1 MTAAAAA
8 PATATAP
15 TLDRRQRSLSTYE
28 GWKDFAE
35 RPPREQPETLTVDQ
49 LDALDPGAQARYD
62 AERRAWHANILLR
75 TRQVHGVHTQLAD
88 ILDSNLQDSDRV
100 KSAAALDAPP
110 ALGKSTVV
118 NTFGRDFHRQRIA
131 EIGEYLDA
139 DRDVLHLPVC
149 HITVPGRLTIK
160 GLHMM
165 ILGFYAHPA
174 TAGILHRSM
183 AGRDLARAA
192 ADCIE
197 RHDTRLV
204 IIDDL
209 HFLSMRTRDGV
220 EVANQLKWLSN
231 EYSAT
236 FLFAGVALRE
246 RGLVGEGAVGKE
258 AAMAQT
264 FRRWTVLS
272 LDPYSLRTKHTRDD
286 WCSLLWHIEQALVLA
301 DSRDGMLVD
310 MSRYLFARTTG
321 NIGSLMDLIRRGAS
335 RAIRTGQESI
345 DRALL
350 DDIRIDE
357 GAETER
363 GELEARLDKQ
373 EAALR
378 ERRRAK
384 AAAKQQPAEEKP
396 AA

>member
-1 MTAAAAA
+1 MTTTFSGEIDA
-8 PATATAP
+8 PC
-15 TLDRRQRSLSTYE
+15 RQRSLSTYE

-35 RPPREQPETLTVDQ
+35 RPPREKPTSLTPEQ
-49 LDALDPGAQARYD
+49 LGALGPDEFARYN

-75 TRQVHGVHTQLAD
+75 TRQVHGVHLQLGD

-131 EIGEYLDA
+131 EVGEYLDE
-139 DRDVLHLPVC
+139 DRDILHLPVC

-209 HFLSMRTRDGV
+209 HFIQMRTRDGV

-246 RGLVGEGAVGKE
+246 RGLVGEGATGKE

-272 LDPYSLRTKHTRDD
+272 LDPYSRRPARSGTACSGTSNRPSCSRMHTRG
-286 WCSLLWHIEQALVLA
+286 CSSTCRGTCSPAPPA
-301 DSRDGMLVD
+301 TS
-310 MSRYLFARTTG
+310 ARSWTSSAAARPAPSAPASSESTGSSSTTSASTREPKRSAPSCRPSTTG
-321 NIGSLMDLIRRGAS
+321 RIGHAVSGVGA
-335 RAIRTGQESI
+335 A
-345 DRALL
+345 
-350 DDIRIDE
+350 
-357 GAETER
+357 
-363 GELEARLDKQ
+363 
-373 EAALR
+373 
-378 ERRRAK
+378 
-384 AAAKQQPAEEKP
+384 
-396 AA
+396 

>member
-1 MTAAAAA
+1 MTATTRAFEG
-8 PATATAP
+8 AT
-15 TLDRRQRSLSTYE
+15 RGRQRSLSTYE

-35 RPPREQPETLTVDQ
+35 RPPRARPEHLIRDQ
-49 LDALDPGAQARYD
+49 LDALDPEARARYD
-62 AERRAWHANILLR
+62 ADRRAWHANILLR

-131 EIGEYLDA
+131 EIGEHLDA
-139 DRDVLHLPVC
+139 DQDTLHLPVC

-264 FRRWTVLS
+264 FRRWTVFS
-272 LDPYSLRTKHTRDD
+272 LDPYSLRTKHTREE
-286 WCSLLWHIEQALVLA
+286 WCNLLWHIEQALVLA
-301 DSRDGMLVD
+301 DARDGMLVD

-335 RAIRTGQESI
+335 RAIRTGQEAI
-345 DRALL
+345 DRTLL

-373 EAALR
+373 EAARR

-384 AAAKQQPAEEKP
+384 EAPKQQPHAEEKS

>member
-1 MTAAAAA
+1 MTRRIVA
-8 PATATAP
+8 PAPAGTG
-15 TLDRRQRSLSTYE
+15 RQRSLSTYE

-35 RPPREQPETLTVDQ
+35 RPARERPELLSREQ
-49 LDALDPGAQARYD
+49 LDRLDSAARARYD
-62 AERRAWHANILLR
+62 ADRRVWHANILLR
-75 TRQVHGVHTQLAD
+75 TRILENVHTQLYD
-88 ILDSNLQDSDRV
+88 MIDSNMQDSDRV
-100 KSAAALDAPP
+100 KSAAALDAAP

-118 NTFGRDFHRQRIA
+118 NTFGRDFHRRRIA
-131 EIGEYLDA
+131 EVGEHVDQNG
-139 DRDVLHLPVC
+139 DVMHLPVC

-174 TAGILHRSM
+174 TAGTLHRAV

-197 RHDTRLV
+197 RHDTRLL

-231 EYSAT
+231 EYAAT
-236 FLFAGVALRE
+236 LLFAGVALRE
-246 RGLVGEGAVGKE
+246 NGLVGEGAEGKD

-264 FRRWTVLS
+264 FRRWTVLGLES
-272 LDPYSLRTKHTRDD
+272 YSMRTVQTRKEWDR
-286 WCSLLWHIEQALVLA
+286 LLWHIQQALVLA
-301 DSRDGMLVD
+301 DADEMALVE
-310 MSRYLFARTTG
+310 MSRYLYARTTG

-350 DDIRIDE
+350 DEIRIDE

-363 GELEARLDKQ
+363 RELQAKLEKQ
-373 EAALR
+373 ER
-378 ERRRAK
+378 DDRDRRRTQHPENRSA
-384 AAAKQQPAEEKP
+384 P